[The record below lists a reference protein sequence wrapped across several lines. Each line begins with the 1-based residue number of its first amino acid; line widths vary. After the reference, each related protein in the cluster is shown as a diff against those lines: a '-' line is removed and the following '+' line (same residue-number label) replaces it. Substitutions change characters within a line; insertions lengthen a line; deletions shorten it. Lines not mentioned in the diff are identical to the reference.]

1 MSFNSR
7 WTSKEQRTTFK
18 VQRKF
23 KVQRPKTKAHL
34 RKMNIYKYAS
44 PTAFYPLAG
53 KMIPW
58 FAIPAALLFVAGLYV
73 GFFVAPTD
81 FQQGDAYRI
90 MFIHVPAAWMGM
102 LLYVLMAF
110 YAAIGWAFNARLA
123 SMMASSISITGAL
136 FTLISL
142 VTGSLWGK
150 PTWGTWWVW
159 DARMTSTLILLFLY
173 IGFISLQSAIDD
185 PRRADRA
192 GAVLAIVGVINV
204 PIIYYSVQW
213 WNTLHQGATIRL
225 LGKPTIAPPMLA
237 ALLTMLAACWLYS
250 IAVVL
255 VRVRYVILER
265 ERNAARVAVIV
276 VEA

>member
-1 MSFNSR
+1 MGKIN
-7 WTSKEQRTTFK
+7 W
-18 VQRKF
+18 
-23 KVQRPKTKAHL
+23 
-34 RKMNIYKYAS
+34 YKYSS
-44 PTAFYPLAG
+44 PAAFYPLAG

-58 FAIPAALLFVAGLYV
+58 FAIPATILFIVGLYV

-102 LLYVLMAF
+102 LLYVLLAF

-123 SMMASSISITGAL
+123 SMMASSLAVTGAI

-142 VTGSLWGK
+142 VTGSFWGK

-173 IGFISLQSAIDD
+173 VGFISLQAAIDD
-185 PRRADRA
+185 QRRADRA

-213 WNTLHQGATIRL
+213 WNTLHQGATIRI
-225 LGKPTIAPPMLA
+225 LGKPSIATPMLA
-237 ALLTMLAACWLYS
+237 AMLILLAACWLYS
-250 IAVVL
+250 IAIVL
-255 VRVRYVILER
+255 LRVRCVILER
-265 ERNAARVAVIV
+265 EQNAAWIA
-276 VEA
+276 ASAA

>member
-1 MSFNSR
+1 
-7 WTSKEQRTTFK
+7 
-18 VQRKF
+18 
-23 KVQRPKTKAHL
+23 
-34 RKMNIYKYAS
+34 MNLYKYAS
-44 PTAFYPLAG
+44 PTAFYHLAG

-58 FAIPAALLFVAGLYV
+58 FAIPAALLFVAGFYV
-73 GFFVAPTD
+73 GFFIAPTD

-102 LLYVLMAF
+102 FLYVLMAF

-173 IGFISLQSAIDD
+173 IGFISLQSAIDE

-192 GAVLAIVGVINV
+192 GAVLAVVGVINV
-204 PIIYYSVQW
+204 PIIYFSVQW
-213 WNTLHQGATIRL
+213 WNTLHQGATIRIL
-225 LGKPTIAPPMLA
+225 NKPTIAPPMLA
-237 ALLTMLAACWLYS
+237 AMLIMLAACWLYS
-250 IAVVL
+250 VAVVL
-255 VRVRYVILER
+255 VRVRHIILER
-265 ERNAARVAVIV
+265 EQNAARQAAIAV
-276 VEA
+276 